1 MHMTLIMLM
10 RVTITG
16 GRYTD
21 DGSIILNMHVTLILI
36 KSVTLILLKR
46 NHLTAALGMGKR

>member
-1 MHMTLIMLM
+1 MTLILLK

-16 GRYTD
+16 GRYAD
-21 DGSIILNMHVTLILI
+21 DGSIILNMRVTLILI

-46 NHLTAALGMGKR
+46 NHLTAVLGIGKR